1 MKKLL
6 NLDRIKEKIFF
17 YNPEKTTYIDEFNCT
32 VDDESISAYFYL
44 PHNPCEDLVNDVVVD
59 WKQTGKEIVFTN
71 GCFDIIHRGHIEVLA
86 QTADLGNKLIIGL
99 NSDISIQKLKG
110 KNRPIIEEQ
119 SRAILLASLEFVDAV
134 VIFSEDTPLKL
145 ISALLPDVLAKGGDY
160 EIETIVGHEI
170 VQQNGGKVK
179 LVPFLDGFSS
189 TTIIDKIKNS

>member
-1 MKKLL
+1 MSHLNKL
-6 NLDRIKEKIFF
+6 NNKI
-17 YNPEKTTYIDEFNCT
+17 YSLEELENK
-32 VDDESISAYFYL
+32 
-44 PHNPCEDLVNDVVVD
+44 VNA
-59 WKQTGKEIVFTN
+59 WKQAGEDVVFTN

-86 QTADLGNKLIIGL
+86 QTADLGDRLIIGL
-99 NSDISIQKLKG
+99 NSDTSIQKLKG

-179 LVPFLDGFSS
+179 LVPFVDGFSS
-189 TTIIDKIKNS
+189 TTIIEKIKKS